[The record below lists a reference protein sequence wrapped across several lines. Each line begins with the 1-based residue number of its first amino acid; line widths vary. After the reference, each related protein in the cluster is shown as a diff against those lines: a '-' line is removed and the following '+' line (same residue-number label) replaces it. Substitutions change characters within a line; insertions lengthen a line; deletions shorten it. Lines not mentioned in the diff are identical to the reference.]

1 MAETGFGWTGF
12 SEHDAM
18 GAVAD
23 NATDT
28 SPELDLDTIAACQIG
43 LTLAGGAGTVDGIV
57 TVYVLGT
64 VDGTDWEGMTNGSAW
79 AFSITPVVSTSVYK
93 VFHVDPGIYPK
104 CKIGINN
111 TSGISVTVTIDKNTA
126 TIPLAS

>member
-1 MAETGFGWTGF
+1 MAETGIGWTGF

-23 NATDT
+23 NGTDT

-43 LTLAGGAGTVDGIV
+43 LTLAGGAGTVDGIL

-64 VDGTDWEGMTNGSAW
+64 VDGTDWENTTTGSPW
-79 AFSITPVVSTSVYK
+79 AFTITPVVSTTIYK
-93 VFHVDPGIYPK
+93 VFPIDPSMYAKVKVAIV
-104 CKIGINN
+104 N
-111 TSGISVTVTIDKNTA
+111 TSGIAVTVTIDKNTA
-126 TIPLAS
+126 TVPVAS